1 MGVQIPGERYAARV
15 PEHLRHDFR
24 LNAGGER
31 ERRSRVT
38 VESEVGSN
46 FAAFNAR
53 MKSCCA
59 TLRFVKG
66 RAGWVVKISPLS
78 VHFRAGIRLAAGQL
92 SQPVRTTRR

>member
-1 MGVQIPGERYAARV
+1 VWQHVGVQERYAARV

-38 VESEVGSN
+38 VESEVGGN

-66 RAGWVVKISPLS
+66 RAGSG
-78 VHFRAGIRLAAGQL
+78 RED
-92 SQPVRTTRR
+92 